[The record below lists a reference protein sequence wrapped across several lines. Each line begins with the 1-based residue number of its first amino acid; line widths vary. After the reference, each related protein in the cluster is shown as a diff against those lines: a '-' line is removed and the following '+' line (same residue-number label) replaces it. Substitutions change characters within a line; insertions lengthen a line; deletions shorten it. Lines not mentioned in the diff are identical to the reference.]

1 MNTDLLRERVYS
13 LSARLSWLGVG
24 ADIAALSIAELWG
37 VYLFLL
43 RVSHGET

>member
-1 MNTDLLRERVYS
+1 MTADLLLERVYS
-13 LSARLSWLGVG
+13 LAARLPGLGVG
-24 ADIAALSIAELWG
+24 PDITSLTIVELWG

>member
-1 MNTDLLRERVYS
+1 MNADLLRERAYG
-13 LSARLSWLGVG
+13 LAARLSWLGIG
-24 ADIAALSIAELWG
+24 ADIAALSIVELWG